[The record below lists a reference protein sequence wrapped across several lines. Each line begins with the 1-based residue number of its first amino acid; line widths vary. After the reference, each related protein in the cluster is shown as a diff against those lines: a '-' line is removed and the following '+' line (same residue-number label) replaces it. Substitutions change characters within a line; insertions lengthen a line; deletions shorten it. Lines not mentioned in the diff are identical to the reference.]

1 MHVATFIL
9 LLSFVSFSSSQMAA
23 LRGRA
28 YVFTAQANNN
38 NPFPLAGILDFTEN
52 NEILTVSG
60 SVSGLTAG
68 QMHGFHVHAVGDIGN
83 SCNAALGHYNPLGR
97 THGGPGQ
104 PFPTIRHVGDLG
116 NVQASAAGVANI
128 NANFRRVGLS
138 GPFSIF
144 GRAIVVHAMQDDLGL
159 GGVPASLTT
168 GNAGAR
174 VACGIIGRLV
184 RYNCSFKNTDSSE
197 LVVAII
203 S

>member
-1 MHVATFIL
+1 F
-9 LLSFVSFSSSQMAA
+9 
-23 LRGRA
+23 
-28 YVFTAQANNN
+28 
-38 NPFPLAGILDFTEN
+38 E
-52 NEILTVSG
+52 
-60 SVSGLTAG
+60 
-68 QMHGFHVHAVGDIGN
+68 
-83 SCNAALGHYNPLGR
+83 
-97 THGGPGQ
+97 
-104 PFPTIRHVGDLG
+104 
-116 NVQASAAGVANI
+116 AAGVANI
-128 NANFRRVGLS
+128 NTNFRRVGLS

-197 LVVAII
+197 LVVALFPEKLEGDFAEN